1 MILAKLLLSPIWL
14 AIALGVCN
22 GQPRLVS
29 QQPIPPDTL
38 ITLRRT
44 NCFYT
49 CPDYLVTIFADG
61 TVTFEGN
68 ANVRVKGKTQ
78 THISGEK
85 VQLLVA
91 AFAKAK
97 FFSLRDS
104 YSLPEDGCKIYNGD
118 ADTAITSIIINGKS
132 KSVSHYFGCHRRN
145 MKALFELEEKID
157 EVANTK
163 QWID

>member
-1 MILAKLLLSPIWL
+1 MIFAKLFSPVWL
-14 AIALGVCN
+14 AIVLGVCN
-22 GQPRLVS
+22 GQSQLLT
-29 QQPIPPDTL
+29 QQPIAPDTL

-44 NCFYT
+44 NCFST

-61 TVTFEGN
+61 TVTFEGY

-85 VQLLVA
+85 LQLLVA
-91 AFAKAK
+91 AFVKAK
-97 FFSLRDS
+97 FFSLRDR
-104 YSLPEDGCKIYNGD
+104 YSLPEDGCKIYNLD

-132 KSVSHYFGCHRRN
+132 KSVSHYWGCHRRN